1 MAIGASVIYN
11 GSYHSPGFDIAVT
24 GLTGKTRLWI
34 QREDPSG
41 FSAPVRVRGADD
53 ITISS
58 INTFA
63 ITDYEAPVNPYVQY
77 RVVGYVYP
85 FGSIEEVVTPA
96 IQSAFTNHGEV
107 WLKSVSQPALSRRVN
122 MVDWSDRSTPG
133 RILGEYPV
141 LGRKNKVVI
150 TDVLGGREG
159 SFILTT
165 YLEAPNAW
173 AQASSPWDLEA
184 LLTEGQTLMI
194 QTTGLT
200 FTGEP
205 DMYFEVKNVSRRRT
219 SLTGAYGNAIPFQ
232 QTDLVFE
239 FTIDYIEVDRPA
251 TTQES
256 LGLRGWQDVLNQ
268 NATWQK
274 VLDDHTTWLD
284 TLQRNL

>member
-1 MAIGASVIYN
+1 MALGATVAYN
-11 GSYHSPGFDIAVT
+11 GSYHSPGFDISVT
-24 GLTGKTRLWI
+24 GLTGKDRLYI
-34 QREDPSG
+34 ERQDPTGLSP
-41 FSAPVRVRGADD
+41 SVRVRGADD

-63 ITDYEAPVNPYVQY
+63 ITDYEAPVNPLVQY

-85 FGSIEEVVTPA
+85 FGSIEEVVTPT
-96 IQSAFTNHGEV
+96 IQSAFTNRGEV

-122 MVDWSDRSTPG
+122 MVDWAERSTPG

-141 LGRKNKVVI
+141 LGRRNKVVI

-159 SFILTT
+159 SFTLTT
-165 YLEAPNAW
+165 YLDAPNAW

-200 FTGEP
+200 FTGER
-205 DMYFEVKNVSRRRT
+205 DMYFEVKNVTRRRT
-219 SLTGAYGNAIPFQ
+219 SLSGAYGNAIPFQ

-239 FTIDYIEVDRPA
+239 FDIDYIEVDRPA
-251 TTQES
+251 TTEES
-256 LGLRGWQDVLNQ
+256 LGLRDWQDVLNQ
-268 NATWQK
+268 NATWQE
-274 VLDDHTTWLD
+274 VLDNHTTWLD
-284 TLQRNL
+284 ALQRDA